1 MISYQIKMSEVEV
14 APSASGQ
21 SVSEGGE
28 SAEAAV
34 LELERKIT
42 EAFLVFDTQE
52 NKQADVR
59 EVGTIIRF
67 EKVKKLK
74 FKKFLIF

>member
-1 MISYQIKMSEVEV
+1 MIRNHIKMSEVEV
-14 APSASGQ
+14 APSASGK

-67 EKVKKLK
+67 KKV
-74 FKKFLIF
+74 

>member
-1 MISYQIKMSEVEV
+1 MSEVE
-14 APSASGQ
+14 AAQSASGQ

-59 EVGTIIRF
+59 EVGTIIRS
-67 EKVKKLK
+67 EKIR
-74 FKKFLIF
+74 FYE